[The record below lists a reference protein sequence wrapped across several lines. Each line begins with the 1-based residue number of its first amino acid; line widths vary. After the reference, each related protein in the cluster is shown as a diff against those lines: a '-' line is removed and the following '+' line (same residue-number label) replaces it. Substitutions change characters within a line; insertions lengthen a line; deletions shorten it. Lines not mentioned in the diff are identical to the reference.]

1 MPPHLEIHVANL
13 ALVDAEG
20 LVVAVD
26 GALCLLSG
34 AAFSAVR
41 GAFSADEEQDVREF
55 FEEKVLELKPLRNG
69 QAQVVEVDEKW
80 RYLVV
85 TAALL
90 HSTAGNVYAS
100 DQHQAAIQRGV
111 ASAVRAAGQAG
122 LASISMSLIGA
133 AARLTV
139 PQAVSATCRAIAACG
154 ASSAVVRWCFL
165 SAEDAAVALAEARRI
180 GLHAELFA

>member
-1 MPPHLEIHVANL
+1 MG
-13 ALVDAEG
+13 LVDAEG

-26 GALCLLSG
+26 GALCLPSG
-34 AAFSAVR
+34 ATYSAVR
-41 GAFSADEEQDVREF
+41 GAFSADEEADVREF
-55 FEEKVLELKPLRNG
+55 FEEKVLELKPLRSG
-69 QAQVVEVDEKW
+69 EARVIEVDEKW

-90 HSTAGNVYAS
+90 HSTAGSVYGS
-100 DQHQAAIQRGV
+100 DQHQAAIQRGIT
-111 ASAVRAAGQAG
+111 SAVRAAGQAG

-139 PQAVSATCRAIAACG
+139 PQAVSATCQAIATCG
-154 ASSAVVRWCFL
+154 ASSVVVRWCFL

-180 GLHAELFA
+180 GLRAVLST